1 MKDLPGQYQFGKDRG
16 LDGLKIV
23 SRCPICQT
31 EHNPI
36 ETALL
41 DEANGSHLIYIKC
54 RKCGSGV
61 VAALTPT
68 NYGMSSV
75 GLVTDLTENEIMQFK
90 DSPRVSADDV
100 LGVVEHFKGNKSL

>member
-1 MKDLPGQYQFGKDRG
+1 MKDQSSSNPFNRDRG
-16 LDGLKIV
+16 VDGLKIV

-31 EHNPI
+31 DHNPL

-61 VAALTPT
+61 VASLTPT
-68 NYGMSSV
+68 SYGINSI
-75 GLVTDLTENEIMQFK
+75 GLVTDLGGNEILNFR
-90 DSPRVSADDV
+90 DSARVSADDMLSIV
-100 LGVVEHFKGNKSL
+100 DHFKSNSVI

>member
-1 MKDLPGQYQFGKDRG
+1 MKDMSGQYQFGKERG

-31 EHNPI
+31 EHNPM

-68 NYGMSSV
+68 NFGMSSV
-75 GLVTDLTENEIMQFK
+75 GLVTDLTGNEIMQFK
-90 DSPRVSADDV
+90 ENSRVSANDV
-100 LGVVEHFKGNKSL
+100 LSIVEYFKANSRI

>member
-1 MKDLPGQYQFGKDRG
+1 MSGPNQFGREQG

-31 EHNPI
+31 EHNPL

-41 DEANGSHLIYIKC
+41 DEAGGSHLIYIKC
-54 RKCGSGV
+54 RKCSSGV

-68 NYGMSSV
+68 SFGLSSV
-75 GLVTDLTENEIMQFK
+75 GLVTDLSGNEILRFK
-90 DSPRVSADDV
+90 ESARVSADDV
-100 LGVVEHFKGNKSL
+100 LAIVGHFKENNAV

>member
-1 MKDLPGQYQFGKDRG
+1 M
-16 LDGLKIV
+16 DGLKIV

-31 EHNPI
+31 DHNPL

-61 VAALTPT
+61 VATLTPT
-68 NYGMSSV
+68 AMGISTV
-75 GLVTDLTENEIMQFK
+75 GLVTDLTSNEILQFR
-90 DSPRVSADDV
+90 DSGRVSVDDV
-100 LGVVEHFKGNKSL
+100 LTVVEHFKFQSII